1 MFSMNEIAVNMPISR
16 ACSPLGIPRRSYY
29 ARKPVQIRINSSRVS
44 SHTVQR
50 IRDICHERVTYG
62 YRRVWAL
69 LRNEGIRLNQKTVL
83 KIMSEEG
90 LSLEPH
96 VHRNRKG
103 WKSLFHP
110 RGPDDLW
117 EIDLTYIPTT
127 SEGMT
132 YLFNIKEC
140 FTKEWMGYFY
150 SSICNRKD
158 ALKSVE
164 DSVMRYPGRYT
175 DAMVDRI
182 NLRSDNGDQYT
193 SNYFR
198 EHVKAM
204 GFIQEFI
211 EKSTPEQNG
220 DIESFHMSLKTDY
233 IWVREIKNF
242 SDGERIIESAFND
255 YNNIRP
261 HFSIEYLAP
270 KVFRERYLNDAG
282 FRSMYD
288 EKLENRGN
296 KKKERNDM
304 KWNGEKIREA
314 I

>member
-1 MFSMNEIAVNMPISR
+1 MIAMNEIAVNMPISR
-16 ACSPLGIPRRSYY
+16 ACSLLGIPRRSFY
-29 ARKPVQIRINSSRVS
+29 ARKPVQFKITSSRVS

-83 KIMSEEG
+83 KIMSDEG
-90 LSLEPH
+90 LSLESH

-103 WKSLFHP
+103 WKRLFHP
-110 RGPDDLW
+110 KGPDDLW
-117 EIDLTYIPTT
+117 ETDLTYIPTT

-132 YLFNIKEC
+132 YLFNVKEC

-150 SSICNRKD
+150 SRTCNRKD

-164 DSVMRYPGRYT
+164 DSVMRYPSRYP
-175 DAMVDRI
+175 DAMVEGI

-193 SNYFR
+193 SSYFKER
-198 EHVKAM
+198 VKAM
-204 GFIQEFI
+204 GFVQEFI

-242 SDGERIIESAFND
+242 SDGERIIERAFID

-261 HFSIEYLAP
+261 HSSIEYLAP

-288 EKLENRGN
+288 EKLENRRN
-296 KKKERNDM
+296 KKKERNKM
-304 KWNGEKIREA
+304 KWNGEKIRGV